1 MSEEAL
7 ANLVSITRLG
17 IVTILLW
24 VLSRV
29 YDLWIQHVSRKS
41 ERNAYLRAIYA
52 EVDFNTF
59 DMTRFLDSTV
69 SLDVLAPHLERP
81 EYIPHITDARHTEIY
96 RSRIGELD
104 ALSGLYGRHE
114 NLVGSLVQFYGEL
127 EKVTQQIEG
136 LSKPSFV
143 QISAVGKAGTISRI
157 YKTCAVCEG
166 LGKKIL
172 SKMERAYPQLRLEPI
187 AERRQQENN
196 ARPMSHSDAAHRLEK
211 LTSDLNRVNSGTHS
225 RSPHS

>member
-1 MSEEAL
+1 MSENAL
-7 ANLVSITRLG
+7 SDLVFIIRLG

-24 VLSRV
+24 ICSRA
-29 YDLWIQHVSRKS
+29 YDFWIKHVSRAA
-41 ERNAYLRAIYA
+41 ERNAFLRAIYA

-69 SLDVLAPHLERP
+69 SIDLLAPHLERAD
-81 EYIPHITDARHTEIY
+81 YIPHITDARHTEIY
-96 RSRIGELD
+96 RSRITELD
-104 ALSGLYGRHE
+104 ALSGRYGRHE

-143 QISAVGKAGTISRI
+143 QISPKGKAGTINRI

-166 LGKKIL
+166 LGKGIL
-172 SKMERAYPQLRLEPI
+172 SKMEKSYPRLGLEPI
-187 AERRQQENN
+187 AESHQVERNI
-196 ARPMSHSDAAHRLEK
+196 RPMNHTEAADRLKK
-211 LTSDLNRVNSGTHS
+211 LSSDLNRVNNRTHS
-225 RSPHS
+225 GSPRS

>member
-7 ANLVSITRLG
+7 ANLVFIIRLG
-17 IVTILLW
+17 MVTIVLW
-24 VLSRV
+24 VLSRA
-29 YDLWIQHVSRKS
+29 YDFWLQHVARKA
-41 ERNAYLRAIYA
+41 ERNAFLRAIYA

-69 SLDVLAPHLERP
+69 PVEVLAPHLERP
-81 EYIPHITDARHTEIY
+81 SYIPHITDARHTDIY

-104 ALSGLYGRHE
+104 ALSGRYGHHE

-143 QISAVGKAGTISRI
+143 EISAKGKAGTINRI

-166 LGKKIL
+166 LGKTIL
-172 SKMERAYPQLRLEPI
+172 AKMELAYPHLGLEPI
-187 AERRQQENN
+187 AESHQKENN
-196 ARPMSHSDAAHRLEK
+196 TRPLSHAEAAQRLAK
-211 LTSDLNRVNSGTHS
+211 LASDLDRVNNRTHS
-225 RSPHS
+225 RSPLR